1 MIKHTMDKREEL
13 LEELLE
19 GYLFEQNDQ
28 STRNEIA
35 EAVSDVMGFLFTDQT
50 SIEMVDDGY
59 VVVEGFN
66 PETEK
71 MMRVTIQPDK

>member
-71 MMRVTIQPDK
+71 MMRVTIQPNK